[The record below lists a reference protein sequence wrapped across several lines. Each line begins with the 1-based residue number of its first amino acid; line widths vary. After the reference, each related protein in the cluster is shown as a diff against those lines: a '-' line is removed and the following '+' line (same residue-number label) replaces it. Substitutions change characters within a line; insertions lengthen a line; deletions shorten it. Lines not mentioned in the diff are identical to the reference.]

1 MRTVSASEARQ
12 KLSQLLGDV
21 ERGEVVSITRRGRP
35 VARLTPVR
43 SRSRADV
50 AAAIQAW
57 EAYRAEQNITLGG
70 LSIRELMDEGRM

>member
-1 MRTVSASEARQ
+1 MRTVSASEARR
-12 KLSQLLGDV
+12 KLSQLLDDV

-70 LSIRELMDEGRM
+70 LSIRGLMDEGRM